1 MAELDK
7 ADYSNQSNRSLD
19 KSMITEVDESFES
32 NSFSDTSGEHSDKK
46 QSFVSS
52 DSDNWFKQH
61 SLVSDPDT
69 KR

>member
-52 DSDNWFKQH
+52 DSDN
-61 SLVSDPDT
+61 
-69 KR
+69 